1 MAGGGAMLRKPAPFQ
16 TSASRQGLAPMS
28 PQAAPWRPKTG
39 IVSSGASGAKRTF
52 VPVQPS
58 ARRFVTLSPI
68 PAWTI
73 PPPVPANPL
82 PSGVREALCALTMA
96 SGVPS
101 PVR

>member
-1 MAGGGAMLRKPAPFQ
+1 
-16 TSASRQGLAPMS
+16 MS
-28 PQAAPWRPKTG
+28 PRASPWRPKTG
-39 IVSSGASGAKRTF
+39 IVSSGASGAQRTF

-82 PSGVREALCALTMA
+82 PSGVREPLCALKMA